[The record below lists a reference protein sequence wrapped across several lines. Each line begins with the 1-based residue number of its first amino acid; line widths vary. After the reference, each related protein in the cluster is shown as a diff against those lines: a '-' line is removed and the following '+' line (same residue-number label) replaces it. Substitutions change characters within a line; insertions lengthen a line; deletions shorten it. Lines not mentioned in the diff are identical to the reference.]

1 MNRFRVTIRW
11 WGNSMVDKS
20 LLVLRKV
27 RMALSGILDKLKNLN
42 KAKDAN

>member
-1 MNRFRVTIRW
+1 
-11 WGNSMVDKS
+11 MVDKS

-27 RMALSGILDKLKNLN
+27 RRALSCSLDKLKNRN